1 MSVTATALI
10 YAVGLVGTV
19 VVGLLSK
26 WIDRKVSA
34 KIQWRVG
41 PPCYQP
47 LVDIIKLLGKETIVP
62 EAARKTG
69 KTPDPKI
76 RAPKSH

>member
-34 KIQWRVG
+34 KIQWRTG
-41 PPCYQP
+41 PPWY
-47 LVDIIKLLGKETIVP
+47 
-62 EAARKTG
+62 
-69 KTPDPKI
+69 
-76 RAPKSH
+76 